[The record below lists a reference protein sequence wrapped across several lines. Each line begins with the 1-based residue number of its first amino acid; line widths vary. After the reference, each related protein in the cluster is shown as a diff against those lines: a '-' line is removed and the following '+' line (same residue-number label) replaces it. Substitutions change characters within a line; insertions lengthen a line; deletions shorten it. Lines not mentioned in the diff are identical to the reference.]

1 MELSFVSGTTGSL
14 LTCLSDAAREL
25 LSPRGVSRVALLGEM
40 GDDPHLL
47 VEFAPGA
54 PVIELTDWLRLQ
66 RELGRRCGRAVELV
80 SVTRLEERVA
90 ADSVALTVLYDANG

>member
-1 MELSFVSGTTGSL
+1 MNRDCLA
-14 LTCLSDAAREL
+14 CLSVTAREVL
-25 LSPRGVSRVALLGEM
+25 LPRGIVRVALLGEA

-66 RELGRRCGRAVELV
+66 RELGRRCECAVELV
-80 SVTRLEERVA
+80 SVSRLEERVA
-90 ADSVALTVLYDANG
+90 AESVALTILYDANG

>member
-1 MELSFVSGTTGSL
+1 MDNGSL
-14 LTCLSDAAREL
+14 LPCLTDAAREL
-25 LSPRGVSRVALLGEM
+25 LAPRGVSRVALLGEA

-54 PVIELTDWLRLQ
+54 PVIELGDWLRLQ
-66 RELGRRCGRAVELV
+66 REMGRRCGRSVELV

-90 ADSVALTVLYDANG
+90 AESVALTVLYDANG

>member
-1 MELSFVSGTTGSL
+1 LSKASL
-14 LTCLSDAAREL
+14 HCLADAARDL
-25 LSPRGVSRVALLGEM
+25 LSPRGVSRVALLGDAREE
-40 GDDPHLL
+40 PHLL

-54 PVIELTDWLRLQ
+54 PVIELGDWLRLQ

-90 ADSVALTVLYDANG
+90 AESVALTVLYDAHG